1 MQFLPWQNHVVP
13 LKDGVFYSIFVDV
26 LGVIQGQV
34 VLTVFRK
41 MLEHTSMLFIS
52 QQQIRASHVALAMA

>member
-1 MQFLPWQNHVVP
+1 MVSLTE
-13 LKDGVFYSIFVDV
+13 DGVFYSIFVDV

-41 MLEHTSMLFIS
+41 MLEHTG
-52 QQQIRASHVALAMA
+52 ALL